1 MKNSRYVNRHIVALT
16 DIELANFCGL
26 TTASHGARIRAKCL
40 ASHWFTTSDIPA
52 GMNIGDLMVED
63 VDVIKRDMLDDEH
76 AAKFPKPCD
85 LQGFFC
91 AHRARGSAGIHVKPS
106 RNRLKCL
113 SPLTFSTLS
122 SLDDRPLQPGSQPN

>member
-1 MKNSRYVNRHIVALT
+1 LELAEASEHMKNSRYVNRHIVALT

-76 AAKFPKPCD
+76 AAKFPKPWLVQQSD
-85 LQGFFC
+85 GT
-91 AHRARGSAGIHVKPS
+91 IHSFDTEDAACEYPQRVGRDSCKTQQ
-106 RNRLKCL
+106 K
-113 SPLTFSTLS
+113 
-122 SLDDRPLQPGSQPN
+122 QA